1 MKKDNAIAWLNSLE
15 ITNYE
20 IIESPKYEFVI
31 NVNTNVDLNSK
42 GLKTIEYKFGIIK
55 GFFNCNY
62 NLLESLENAPDI
74 VQGNFSCGTNMLNSL
89 LGAPKQINGYFN
101 CTNNKIQ
108 NLQHCPSVVEGDF
121 YANHN
126 EINVL
131 SLNDLPTTLLGNIHI
146 HNNNIPSFWQNIY
159 SIDVLRSLLEQQLLN
174 QSINT
179 TIKGKNYKL

>member
-89 LGAPKQINGYFN
+89 LG
-101 CTNNKIQ
+101 
-108 NLQHCPSVVEGDF
+108 
-121 YANHN
+121 
-126 EINVL
+126 
-131 SLNDLPTTLLGNIHI
+131 
-146 HNNNIPSFWQNIY
+146 
-159 SIDVLRSLLEQQLLN
+159 LLN
-174 QSINT
+174 KLMDTLTAQIIKFKICSIAPV
-179 TIKGKNYKL
+179 L